1 CANSAVAQ
9 EAPAPRPPA
18 GARPKIGLALG
29 GGSAR
34 GLAHIGVL
42 KWFEEH
48 RIPIDV
54 ITGTSMGGLI
64 AGAYASGMTPD
75 EIAQLM
81 RTTDWDAMFVA
92 DSPFKYKTF
101 RRKQDK
107 RAYPSQLEFG
117 LKGGFQLPGGLN
129 PGQQVSLLLDRMPR

>member
-1 CANSAVAQ
+1 MACATSAVAQ
-9 EAPAPRPPA
+9 QAPAPRPPA
-18 GARPKIGLALG
+18 GARPKVGLALG

-34 GLAHIGVL
+34 GLAHVGVL
-42 KWFEEH
+42 RWFEEH

-75 EIAQLM
+75 EIATLM
-81 RTTDWDAMFVA
+81 RATDWDLMFVA
-92 DSPFKYKTF
+92 DSPFSYKTF

-107 RAYPSQLEFG
+107 RDYPSQLEFG
-117 LKGGFQLPGGLN
+117 
-129 PGQQVSLLLDRMPR
+129 